1 VRGIELVT
9 GLPVVREG
17 APGWIGVACTDEN
30 MAVWLLRAVVAEN
43 VCVRRDGAVLYVP
56 AGPDFRLEYEIRNV
70 ITALAK
76 TNHYWREHA
85 AG

>member
-1 VRGIELVT
+1 
-9 GLPVVREG
+9 
-17 APGWIGVACTDEN
+17 
-30 MAVWLLRAVVAEN
+30 MAVWLLRAVVAEI

-56 AGPDFRLEYEIRNV
+56 AGPDFRLDYEIRNV

-76 TNHYWREHA
+76 TNHFRRGHA